1 MLAIV
6 RYFRMHS
13 FLGYYI
19 IPFKW
24 YDYVVLLIW
33 YDYVVL
39 LMVRLAMVRYS
50 CISMDVGLA
59 TWSGHGLDV
68 LAHVRRY
75 LHLLLH

>member
-33 YDYVVL
+33 YDY
-39 LMVRLAMVRYS
+39 MVRLAMVRYL
-50 CISMDVGLA
+50 CTSMDVGLT

-68 LAHVRRY
+68 LAHVRRD